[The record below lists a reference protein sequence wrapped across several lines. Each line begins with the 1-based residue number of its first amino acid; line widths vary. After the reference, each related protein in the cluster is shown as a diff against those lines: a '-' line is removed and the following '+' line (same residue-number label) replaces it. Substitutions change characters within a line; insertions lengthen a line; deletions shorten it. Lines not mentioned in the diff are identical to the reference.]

1 MVVAA
6 VHRAAAEAAV
16 AGEGVDDTIVIGIQ
30 WLPRDMTEKLKAITP
45 TGSLFSVGLKVYS
58 DR

>member
-1 MVVAA
+1 MVR
-6 VHRAAAEAAV
+6 RAAAAAEV
-16 AGEGVDDTIVIGIQ
+16 AGEVVDGTIVVGIQ
-30 WLPRDMTEKLKAITP
+30 WLPRDMTEKLKAFTP